1 MLKSLDPDGTRHGVF
16 GAAKYGYFEAVC
28 NHDAICFGVV
38 PDEQA
43 RRIMDKIRSIPGL
56 RPHDLI
62 ITNYPSLDDMYVPA
76 DNWLWQFGTWV
87 NGGHW
92 TTCEARMIMA
102 YCRLGYFED
111 AARSMQQILKFARV
125 FRLDNP
131 LVDFGNAV
139 YQPNEPVNLCYDSFG
154 APAALV
160 RGLFEYVYRA
170 DGLTLIPHIPPG
182 ITRLQQDFPD
192 PPRAQAALPGDSGQR
207 PDHRGDASTG
217 SPGRVSTL
225 EPSTWSTTRCRT
237 RR

>member
-1 MLKSLDPDGTRHGVF
+1 MTRARQGLSHVTTDEGYLLKSLDPDGTQHGVL

-43 RRIMDKIRSIPGL
+43 RRIMDKIQSIPGL

-102 YCRLGYFED
+102 YYRLGCFDD

-131 LVDFGNAV
+131 LGRFR
-139 YQPNEPVNLCYDSFG
+139 Q
-154 APAALV
+154 
-160 RGLFEYVYRA
+160 RGLSAERA
-170 DGLTLIPHIPPG
+170 GQPVLRQFWRPG
-182 ITRLQQDFPD
+182 RAGSRTVRVRLSSRRIDID
-192 PPRAQAALPGDSGQR
+192 PAHSARDHAAATGFSDSPRPQAALPGDSGQR
-207 PDHRGDASTG
+207 PAHGGDAQ
-217 SPGRVSTL
+217 RAALATL
-225 EPSTWSTTRCRT
+225 
-237 RR
+237 